1 MTLDLSRKQKAIIL
15 IMLDVQLRKNNRSV
29 DKIFVGNATTY
40 DLQRVLEF
48 VESLDDLGHDKLHDE
63 VIAFANEYV

>member
-15 IMLDVQLRKNNRSV
+15 NMLDGQLRKNNLSV

-40 DLQRVLEF
+40 DRQQVLKF
-48 VESLDDLGHDKLHDE
+48 VESLDCLGHDTLHDE